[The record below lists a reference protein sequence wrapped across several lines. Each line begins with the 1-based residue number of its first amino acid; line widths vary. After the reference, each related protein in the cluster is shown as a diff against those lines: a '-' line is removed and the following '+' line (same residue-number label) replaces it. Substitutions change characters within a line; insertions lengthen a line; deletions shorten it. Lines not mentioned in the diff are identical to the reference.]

1 MMNASL
7 RLGIVENIRQYL
19 DVQFDCAHALEHH
32 AYRRF
37 HNHTRGYQQTL
48 KRCVYALR
56 HHAGAIDTVNLEEL
70 VAGEEEPA
78 AVVEDE
84 RTAAPTVV
92 SSIYTCPRCKS
103 RNVQSHQRQTRS
115 ADEGMTVF
123 CQCLTCEK
131 RWRR

>member
-1 MMNASL
+1 MNASV
-7 RLGIVENIRQYL
+7 RLNIVENIRQYL
-19 DVQFDCAHALEHH
+19 RVQFDRAQALEHH

-37 HNHTRGYQQTL
+37 HNHPRGYQQTL
-48 KRCVYALR
+48 KRCVYAL
-56 HHAGAIDTVNLEEL
+56 HDVGTIDDVDLEEL
-70 VAGEEEPA
+70 VSGEEPA
-78 AVVEDE
+78 AVMEDDDE
-84 RTAAPTVV
+84 RTSAPTVV
-92 SSIYTCPRCKS
+92 SIYTCPRCKS